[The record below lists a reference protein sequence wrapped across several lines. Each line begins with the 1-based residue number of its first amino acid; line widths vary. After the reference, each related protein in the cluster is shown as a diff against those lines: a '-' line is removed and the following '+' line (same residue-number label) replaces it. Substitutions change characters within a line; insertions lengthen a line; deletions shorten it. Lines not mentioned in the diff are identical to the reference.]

1 MSASVFWHSY
11 LFNVP
16 LFIAILA
23 ILPWRIPWRAPHP
36 WLWACYIAV
45 VQSVKLYLQLDSV
58 LHDTTASLIMWG
70 LPQQIFNILM
80 MSFCIGISLPE
91 ACLFFS
97 LLFLFVDSPTGI
109 ALLLFFAEFRT
120 ATSVQQLFPATILVW
135 ATYLFC
141 LTIGIFL
148 LIRTYSMLRCW
159 PERPRNAAKWCGCAV
174 YLLFTLS
181 NVVLFLQDGLHTPIF
196 TLLMLSLCAV
206 AIGILPLVLWQ
217 QQRIQQNRMER
228 ITAHQQKLY
237 HLLQQQAQAL
247 EQLRA
252 AQHEAQNH
260 LLAVQGYVQQ
270 DQPDAARLYLRQL
283 LEQEGTP

>member
-97 LLFLFVDSPTGI
+97 LLFLFVDRHRTSPFLCRISNRNQRTAAVSGHHSGMGHLS
-109 ALLLFFAEFRT
+109 LLPDHRDFFAD
-120 ATSVQQLFPATILVW
+120 P
-135 ATYLFC
+135 YLFHA
-141 LTIGIFL
+141 
-148 LIRTYSMLRCW
+148 S
-159 PERPRNAAKWCGCAV
+159 
-174 YLLFTLS
+174 
-181 NVVLFLQDGLHTPIF
+181 VL
-196 TLLMLSLCAV
+196 A
-206 AIGILPLVLWQ
+206 
-217 QQRIQQNRMER
+217 
-228 ITAHQQKLY
+228 
-237 HLLQQQAQAL
+237 
-247 EQLRA
+247 
-252 AQHEAQNH
+252 
-260 LLAVQGYVQQ
+260 
-270 DQPDAARLYLRQL
+270 
-283 LEQEGTP
+283 

>member
-1 MSASVFWHSY
+1 MSASVFWHAY
-11 LFNVP
+11 FFNVP
-16 LFIAILA
+16 LFIIILA
-23 ILPWRIPWRAPHP
+23 VLPWRVPWRAPHP

-58 LHDTTASLIMWG
+58 LHDTTAALMMWG
-70 LPQQIFNILM
+70 FPQQIFNILM
-80 MSFCIGISLPE
+80 LSFCLGISLPE

-109 ALLLFFAEFRT
+109 ALPLFFERFQT
-120 ATSVQQLFPATILVW
+120 AASVHQLFPVSFLLW

-148 LIRTYSMLRCW
+148 LIRTYSMLQRW
-159 PERPRNAAKWCGCAV
+159 PERPRTVAKGCGCTI

-181 NVVLFLQDGLHTPIF
+181 NVLLFLQGGLHTPVF
-196 TLLMLSLCAV
+196 TILMLSLCVAV
-206 AIGILPLVLWQ
+206 LGILPLIIWQ
-217 QQRIQQNRMER
+217 QQRIQRIRMAR
-228 ITAHQQKLY
+228 VAAHQQKLY
-237 HLLQQQAQAL
+237 RLLQQQAQAL

-270 DQPDAARLYLRQL
+270 NQPDAARSYLRQL
-283 LEQEGTP
+283 LEQEDVP

>member
-97 LLFLFVDSPTGI
+97 LLFLFVDRASHFPFSLQNFEPQPAYSSCFRPPFWYGPPI
-109 ALLLFFAEFRT
+109 SFA
-120 ATSVQQLFPATILVW
+120 
-135 ATYLFC
+135 
-141 LTIGIFL
+141 
-148 LIRTYSMLRCW
+148 
-159 PERPRNAAKWCGCAV
+159 
-174 YLLFTLS
+174 
-181 NVVLFLQDGLHTPIF
+181 
-196 TLLMLSLCAV
+196 
-206 AIGILPLVLWQ
+206 
-217 QQRIQQNRMER
+217 
-228 ITAHQQKLY
+228 
-237 HLLQQQAQAL
+237 
-247 EQLRA
+247 
-252 AQHEAQNH
+252 
-260 LLAVQGYVQQ
+260 
-270 DQPDAARLYLRQL
+270 
-283 LEQEGTP
+283 